1 MSSSTS
7 LLASFV
13 LGATLVF
20 SAPASFAQNSG
31 AYVEAFAGKIFYE
44 TDFDLDETTFG
55 ARGGYRFGER
65 WGVEG
70 TISRQ
75 DVDDFIDFEI
85 YFIDVSLRRSLV
97 QGERTELFFVGG
109 PGLFR
114 ADFGSFPFN
123 DTEDELALHAGL
135 GLDIKLGERFYLRP
149 DVRARWVDG
158 DLFDEDIHTEATFG
172 VGFRF

>member
-1 MSSSTS
+1 MSSRS
-7 LLASFV
+7 LLLSSLILV
-13 LGATLVF
+13 TTLAL
-20 SAPASFAQNSG
+20 SAPASLAQNSG

-55 ARGGYRFGER
+55 ARGGYRFDER
-65 WGVEG
+65 WGIEG

-75 DVDDFIDFEI
+75 EIDDFIDV
-85 YFIDVSLRRSLV
+85 YFVDVSLRRSLV

-135 GLDIKLGERFYLRP
+135 GLDIKLGERLYLRP

-158 DLFDEDIHTEATFG
+158 DLFDDDIHTEATLG